1 MGKSLKKPFFWR
13 CSKTQLAKNRE
24 ICIVCSDYLSQSSGR
39 GQLSREGA
47 RDVRESREQRD
58 KIVPILSPENNRKNA
73 ILAWF
78 FPLFWAGSLVV
89 RESRHRH
96 DKISEK
102 NSAEKEEKT
111 FLGLRFFFKKWACAS
126 RYEEFHLFFWPRKN
140 KLFLGGGI
148 TSTLVISQ
156 WPSWGIYKH
165 ARPSFGAKDV
175 CYI

>member
-58 KIVPILSPENNRKNA
+58 KVVPIFSPENNRKNA

-89 RESRHRH
+89 RESRHRR
-96 DKISEK
+96 DRISNK
-102 NSAEKEEKT
+102 NSQNRK
-111 FLGLRFFFKKWACAS
+111 KKWVWIFFSKVGVRIPFSAGN
-126 RYEEFHLFFWPRKN
+126 FHFVWPRKN
-140 KLFLGGGI
+140 
-148 TSTLVISQ
+148 
-156 WPSWGIYKH
+156 
-165 ARPSFGAKDV
+165 
-175 CYI
+175 